1 MEEEDDRYRRADGKV
16 RLHTAQKTV
25 NSASKA
31 RYVAGRSKAAAD
43 HLQDTAPQLRDR
55 DGRVGSC
62 YLSART
68 GKSTAGKVSVV
79 GGCRYLILLKQQ
91 KPVHRREH

>member
-1 MEEEDDRYRRADGKV
+1 MEEEDDRYRRADDKV

-25 NSASKA
+25 DSASKA
-31 RYVAGRSKAAAD
+31 RYVAGCSKAAAD

-68 GKSTAGKVSVV
+68 GKSTAGKVSAVKK
-79 GGCRYLILLKQQ
+79 CRYLILLKQQ